1 MGTIQLSLSQKLVET
16 NNICHAIALHIIAS
30 AHLSKGDI
38 QNYIQSVSKAIPI
51 LENTIGENHSIYID
65 IMKELIHIHITT
77 GNYIQAI
84 PFIEKGIDEYYFP
97 IWRKQFYN
105 NKLAYRFSNML
116 QIRSRK

>member
-1 MGTIQLSLSQKLVET
+1 MPCHSFFTYYS
-16 NNICHAIALHIIAS
+16 ICTS
-30 AHLSKGDI
+30 LSKGDI

-84 PFIEKGIDEYYFP
+84 PFYRKRNRKYYFP